1 MKIVVTDQRSGA
13 VDLKPSEMHAADVIL
28 SVDPDGV
35 HVVKKRTD
43 DFLDRNEDI
52 DINIVTGKS
61 EPELSLEKAL
71 AEKTARNDAR
81 PADQPT
87 HTVEQHLSRVFG
99 DDDGSPRE
107 GKLDRSDDPHNF

>member
-13 VDLKPSEMHAADVIL
+13 VDLKHRELHAADVIISIDL
-28 SVDPDGV
+28 DGI
-35 HVVKKRTD
+35 HVVKNHRAD
-43 DFLDRNEDI
+43 QFQVDV
-52 DINIVTGKS
+52 IVGKS
-61 EPELSLEKAL
+61 EPELSMARAL
-71 AEKTARNDAR
+71 AEKAARNDAR

-107 GKLDRSDDPHNF
+107 GRLDKSDDFLS